1 MFMVKNVCFSVLF
14 VFVVGCSNDKAQT
27 TAAIKQD
34 SASAPVAE
42 APKTSGIDTAQYQQ
56 LLQHITNG
64 DTSGKWPVKTV
75 FPLPGSILPFH
86 RIVSYYGNL
95 YSKQMGALGE
105 FPKDSML
112 RKLMGE
118 VSKWTK
124 ADSLLPAVPALHYIA
139 VTAQGSPGAAGA
151 YRLRMPFHQIDTV
164 LSWAKEIN
172 ALVFIDVQVGL
183 SSIQKEVPEFDKY
196 FALPNFHLGIDPE
209 FSMKTGARPGTRIGT
224 FDASDINYV
233 IDHLA
238 AIVRK
243 NNLPPKVLVIHR
255 FTRDMVTNYKNIKLV
270 PEVQVVMDMDGWGG
284 PAKKEDTYKAYI
296 YNQPVQFT
304 GCKIFYKN
312 DTQRVGEKNEMQP
325 ADVLKL
331 KPAPVY
337 MQYQ

>member
-1 MFMVKNVCFSVLF
+1 MLKQSWSFIMILLLAA
-14 VFVVGCSNDKAQT
+14 GCGAE
-27 TAAIKQD
+27 
-34 SASAPVAE
+34 SAPKEKRATTESVEKKATDQPVASE
-42 APKTSGIDTAQYQQ
+42 MDTAHYLQ
-56 LLQHITNG
+56 LLKHIANG
-64 DTSGKWPVKTV
+64 DTTGRWPVKAP
-75 FPLPGSILPFH
+75 FPSQGSVLPFH

-112 RKLMGE
+112 KRLQEE
-118 VSKWTK
+118 VAKWTK
-124 ADSLLPAVPALHYIA
+124 ADSMLPAVPALHYIA
-139 VTAQGSPGAAGA
+139 VTAQGAPGAAGN

-164 LSWAKEIN
+164 LNWAKEIN
-172 ALVFIDVQVGL
+172 ALVFIDIQVGL
-183 SSIQKEVPEFDKY
+183 SSIQKEVVEFDRY

-224 FDASDINYV
+224 YDAVDINFV

-296 YNQPVQFT
+296 FNQPVQYT
-304 GCKIFYKN
+304 GFKIFYKN
-312 DTQRVGEKNEMQP
+312 DTERVGEKREMQP
-325 ADVLKL
+325 ADVLRL
-331 KPAPVY
+331 RPNPVY
-337 MQYQ
+337 IQYQ